1 LQAQQLRHI
10 KDSFHTVRTK
20 VAGEDDT
27 GPFPLF
33 DTPWLVGKALL
44 YGIIQKGGT
53 QMRTEV
59 SLETRIKDQCALAGY
74 DYEYLY
80 RFGKKL
86 LKLYRDVS
94 RNNTLDAEDI
104 IEDICS
110 ESYESDI
117 SSQMSSA
124 LTRLEFFASEYTKNK
139 FESDIR
145 RSLRTGWMV
154 RVMDQVKMNVYT
166 FDDYGPEFVSI
177 LTLCYMSSFR
187 FTGAEAAQELGISEQ
202 NLYKKKKYAVI
213 LFALEFEEY
222 KREITAC
229 CNPVRYTGEQMTLAD
244 FMH

>member
-1 LQAQQLRHI
+1 
-10 KDSFHTVRTK
+10 
-20 VAGEDDT
+20 
-27 GPFPLF
+27 
-33 DTPWLVGKALL
+33 
-44 YGIIQKGGT
+44 
-53 QMRTEV
+53 MRTEV

-104 IEDICS
+104 LEDICS

-145 RSLRTGWMV
+145 S
-154 RVMDQVKMNVYT
+154 
-166 FDDYGPEFVSI
+166 FDDYGPEFVTI

-202 NLYKKKKYAVI
+202 NFYKKKKYAVI

-229 CNPVRYTGEQMTLAD
+229 CNQVRYTGEQMTLAD

>member
-1 LQAQQLRHI
+1 
-10 KDSFHTVRTK
+10 
-20 VAGEDDT
+20 
-27 GPFPLF
+27 
-33 DTPWLVGKALL
+33 
-44 YGIIQKGGT
+44 
-53 QMRTEV
+53 MRTEV

-104 IEDICS
+104 LEDICS

-166 FDDYGPEFVSI
+166 FDDYGP
-177 LTLCYMSSFR
+177 
-187 FTGAEAAQELGISEQ
+187 
-202 NLYKKKKYAVI
+202 

>member
-1 LQAQQLRHI
+1 
-10 KDSFHTVRTK
+10 
-20 VAGEDDT
+20 
-27 GPFPLF
+27 
-33 DTPWLVGKALL
+33 
-44 YGIIQKGGT
+44 
-53 QMRTEV
+53 MRTEV

-74 DYEYLY
+74 NYEYLY

-104 IEDICS
+104 LEDICS

-187 FTGAEAAQELGISEQ
+187 FTGAEAA
-202 NLYKKKKYAVI
+202 KKKKYAVI

>member
-1 LQAQQLRHI
+1 
-10 KDSFHTVRTK
+10 
-20 VAGEDDT
+20 
-27 GPFPLF
+27 
-33 DTPWLVGKALL
+33 
-44 YGIIQKGGT
+44 
-53 QMRTEV
+53 MRTEV
-59 SLETRIKDQCALAGY
+59 SLKTRIKDQCALAGY

-104 IEDICS
+104 LEDICS

-166 FDDYGPEFVSI
+166 FDDYGPEFVTI
-177 LTLCYMSSFR
+177 LTLCYMSSFKY
-187 FTGAEAAQELGISEQ
+187 TEQEILAELNISRQ
-202 NLYKKKKYAVI
+202 NFYKKKKYATI
-213 LFALEFEEY
+213 LFALEFEEF
-222 KREITAC
+222 KQDISVR
-229 CNPVRYTGEQMTLAD
+229 CNPVMKSSRQMTIDD
-244 FMH
+244 FMDQSRDFSETFQRQSEVRSGIF

>member
-1 LQAQQLRHI
+1 
-10 KDSFHTVRTK
+10 
-20 VAGEDDT
+20 
-27 GPFPLF
+27 
-33 DTPWLVGKALL
+33 
-44 YGIIQKGGT
+44 
-53 QMRTEV
+53 
-59 SLETRIKDQCALAGY
+59 
-74 DYEYLY
+74 
-80 RFGKKL
+80 
-86 LKLYRDVS
+86 
-94 RNNTLDAEDI
+94 
-104 IEDICS
+104 
-110 ESYESDI
+110 
-117 SSQMSSA
+117 
-124 LTRLEFFASEYTKNK
+124 
-139 FESDIR
+139 
-145 RSLRTGWMV
+145 MV

>member
-1 LQAQQLRHI
+1 
-10 KDSFHTVRTK
+10 
-20 VAGEDDT
+20 
-27 GPFPLF
+27 
-33 DTPWLVGKALL
+33 
-44 YGIIQKGGT
+44 
-53 QMRTEV
+53 MRTEV

-104 IEDICS
+104 LEDICS

-124 LTRLEFFASEYTKNK
+124 LTRL
-139 FESDIR
+139 SDIR